1 MSNNINLKKLALE
14 ATGGSEL
21 MEGRTP
27 IDTNAIVNYCKTGTL
42 TMVAFDWL
50 EALNKTTKELQSYPI
65 VIFRELD
72 ENYYPGGKQLND
84 LCKAIQAAGAESQ
97 LAEEGLPIK
106 FEMTKTSDGNNFV
119 KITVC

>member
-1 MSNNINLKKLALE
+1 MSNINLKKLALE

-27 IDTNAIVNYCKTGTL
+27 IDTNGIVNYCKTGTL
-42 TMVAFDWL
+42 TIMAFDWL
-50 EALNKTTKELQSYPI
+50 EAMNKQTKELQSYPI
-65 VIFRELD
+65 VIFRELED
-72 ENYYPGGKQLND
+72 NYYAGGKQLND

-97 LAEEGLPIK
+97 LAEEGLPVK

-119 KITVC
+119 KITIC